1 MSTSI
6 SNYFKQEQPEQP
18 EQQDQNQNPNPNQ
31 EQEKEQEDSNP
42 LPPTLTKYLLQ
53 PHHPQSNTTTTTQ
66 NTNIIPP
73 KLLHRI
79 KSHPTLTP
87 LRRRT
92 YLALLT
98 VPRGHWTT
106 YTALAT
112 HLGTSSPR
120 AVGTAMRTN
129 PFAPD
134 VPCHRVLAAGGY
146 LGGYM
151 GSRPPSSSVASLK
164 RKREGVGKEGD
175 KEGDGK
181 GKGKG
186 TSGAG
191 VEKGNG
197 GGEHK
202 LEWKRRL
209 LEAEGVEFGV
219 DSAGR
224 VRAKGVCFGGFT

>member
-1 MSTSI
+1 MSNPTS
-6 SNYFKQEQPEQP
+6 NNLNKNQP
-18 EQQDQNQNPNPNQ
+18 EQQNANQQKQ
-31 EQEKEQEDSNP
+31 EENEHKDPHHP

-53 PHHPQSNTTTTTQ
+53 PHHQDSPSISNPNPTTQ
-66 NTNIIPP
+66 IPP

-106 YTALAT
+106 YTALAK
-112 HLGTSSPR
+112 HLGSSSPR

-151 GSRPPSSSVASLK
+151 GCSPPSSSVSSLM
-164 RKREGVGKEGD
+164 RKKTDGEREGGKSGGGID
-175 KEGDGK
+175 K
-181 GKGKG
+181 
-186 TSGAG
+186 
-191 VEKGNG
+191 G
-197 GGEHK
+197 GPGRAAGEHK
-202 LEWKRRL
+202 LEWKRRM

-224 VRAKGVCFGGFT
+224 VKAKGVCFGGFS